1 MDVELKKQSWWIY
14 IFEDPWLHVAFK
26 VFGTIESAQS
36 KKRTKEQPVTS
47 IDFIGYYANA
57 NIYSKAVFPKLCFA
71 EH

>member
-1 MDVELKKQSWWIY
+1 M
-14 IFEDPWLHVAFK
+14 AFK

-36 KKRTKEQPVTS
+36 KKRTNEQPVTS